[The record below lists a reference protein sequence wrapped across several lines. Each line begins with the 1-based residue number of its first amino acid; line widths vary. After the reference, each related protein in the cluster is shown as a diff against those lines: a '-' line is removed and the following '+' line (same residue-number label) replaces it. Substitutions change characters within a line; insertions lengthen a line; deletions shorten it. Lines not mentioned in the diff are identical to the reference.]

1 MPDWYKTPSDG
12 PLLINARAETIAEKP
27 AFREACRVRRCLIPA
42 TGFYEW
48 TKDAEG
54 ARLPWYI
61 QRADAAPLALA
72 GVWQGWGPDR
82 LATCAVVTCGAN
94 TAMGAIH
101 HRMPVVLEP
110 SDWGKWLGEK
120 GHGAA
125 VLMRPAAEQVLRFH
139 RVSPEVNSNR
149 AEGPQLIDPLDD
161 GA

>member
-1 MPDWYKTPSDG
+1 
-12 PLLINARAETIAEKP
+12 
-27 AFREACRVRRCLIPA
+27 
-42 TGFYEW
+42 
-48 TKDAEG
+48 
-54 ARLPWYI
+54 
-61 QRADAAPLALA
+61 
-72 GVWQGWGPDR
+72 
-82 LATCAVVTCGAN
+82 
-94 TAMGAIH
+94 MGAIH